1 MSKITGRFATKDNR
15 HTVEVAIY
23 NKDITLP
30 NINID
35 TSHNVKF
42 AGESPIVITQQQSD
56 TFDHLF
62 KTQCKISLL
71 SKQWLGEYLYANNNL
86 SIVVNVW
93 VDNDCVFA
101 GYVTPNTYNQNYSH
115 EWENIDI
122 NCVDMLSTLK
132 ERRLTDKTDYSELVA
147 QSQIRPFKWF
157 IDQMEIDT
165 KTIVIPNL
173 PDVNY
178 GEAEMMWAETGWT
191 RVVNDDGTITYYG
204 IESEIMMLD
213 EETGVNTGNER
224 QGELKTV
231 TWVASEDT
239 KIIDGVPYY
248 VEYAHIQVAGQ
259 DTNTGDWRATTDIAD
274 DVLPVPTGTVNRVDG
289 WTRGALPQPFEYYE
303 HYTTFTIYD
312 NGMEVA
318 SSDGIGDQIP
328 ETPDT
333 TTNGSY
339 YEFRQGSDTDLDID
353 ETTGYLYFKNY
364 CWVIVNDVAQNSG
377 DWVRGNALPQIAGKT
392 VSSVTTA
399 PTATLR
405 IGETRTTY
413 TATFDNDTKYFEFD
427 NLPNDVTR
435 FSTTYFW
442 SGATQEDIEVRLD
455 NADDYE
461 ELTFYNFDTSNCSL
475 INLSYHG
482 NFDYNDTLKHLDVTR
497 LDTSKTTSMYS
508 MFLNCGGLTYI
519 DLSNLDTSYATTM
532 YQMFRG
538 CKNLEHI
545 NVSSF
550 DTSKVTTMNM
560 MFASCRSLTSLD
572 VSNFDLSSIGTNTN
586 GAKGT
591 LESMFSNCTY
601 LTTLNLSNWDISWNA
616 TRNLNGL
623 LHRIFDLTPLAY
635 LTMNNVNDYTFTYIS
650 KQTPHSCT
658 IYRDGTT
665 YLYNS
670 NTNTWEIQ

>member
-35 TSHNVKF
+35 TSHSVKF

-132 ERRLTDKTDYSELVA
+132 ERRLTDNTDYSELLA

-157 IDQMEIDT
+157 IEQMELDT

-178 GEAEMMWAETGWT
+178 GEAEMAWVETGFT

-213 EETGVNTGNER
+213 ETTGVNTGNER

-231 TWVASEDT
+231 TWIASEDT

-248 VEYAHIQVAGQ
+248 VEYAHINVASQ
-259 DTNTGDWRATTDIAD
+259 DVNTGDWRATTDIAD

-339 YEFRQGSDTDLDID
+339 YEFRQGANDDVDID
-353 ETTGYLYFKNY
+353 EDTGYIYYKNY
-364 CWVIVNDVAQNSG
+364 SWCVVNGVAQNTG
-377 DWVRGNALPQIAGKT
+377 DWVRGNKVKNISGKIVQNPSNNGLLPKLYINE
-392 VSSVTTA
+392 TA
-399 PTATLR
+399 YDYEYNS
-405 IGETRTTY
+405 ETREFVYYVPFSVMQNMTTC
-413 TATFDNDTKYFEFD
+413 
-427 NLPNDVTR
+427 
-435 FSTTYFW
+435 YFW
-442 SGATQEDIEVRLD
+442 NNNQVCVP
-455 NADDYE
+455 NVE
-461 ELTFYNFDTSNCSL
+461 ELYFNNFDTSNVTQFGHFGGGQVPTFFGMCYDMTSL
-475 INLSYHG
+475 T
-482 NFDYNDTLKHLDVTR
+482 TL
-497 LDTSKTTSMYS
+497 
-508 MFLNCGGLTYI
+508 
-519 DLSNLDTSYATTM
+519 DLSIINTSQMTTM
-532 YQMFRG
+532 SRMF
-538 CKNLEHI
+538 C
-545 NVSSF
+545 
-550 DTSKVTTMNM
+550 
-560 MFASCRSLTSLD
+560 SCRSLTSLD
-572 VSNFDLSSIGTNTN
+572 VSNFDMLNVYQIAGMFDGCSS
-586 GAKGT
+586 
-591 LESMFSNCTY
+591 
-601 LTTLNLSNWDISWNA
+601 LTTLNLSNW
-616 TRNLNGL
+616 NLL
-623 LHRIFDLTPLAY
+623 E
-635 LTMNNVNDYTFTYIS
+635 NNVSYDNLFNGCTSLSYITLDNVPQSTFNVITTALLDEGLTSVIIHRDSSTYA
-650 KQTPHSCT
+650 
-658 IYRDGTT
+658 YD
-665 YLYNS
+665 S
-670 NTNTWEIQ
+670 NTNTWIIQ